1 MTPSARGWIAIAL
14 GGFTTLG
21 AGAAGAAN
29 SAFDRMLNDRSSV
42 TVYTPAAEAP
52 VQAAPAVETRSYSF
66 DRFLGEGTP
75 SYGARAAEPAPL
87 VAVPEAPRAATNLG
101 GFFNERYPLD
111 LRRPQPA
118 ILVPAGVTPQPV
130 QLTRPTVIVEA
141 PAQAV
146 ATPPVATPQAIADAT
161 GRSPAPVVDGRKFGP
176 IETPRVAAVP
186 AATPAPP
193 AGAIAPEG
201 RRLGPAKVEPALP
214 IDEGRVAEQRTA
226 ALPPR
231 AAVAGGDD
239 ALAVLLRDFAPPLPP
254 GTAGATPAVAPPPP
268 AGVAP
273 PPDTAPGKLR
283 RHDHAFPTLGRQG
296 GPFEAPGRMSTPVAL
311 PSTNR

>member
-1 MTPSARGWIAIAL
+1 MNPSARGWIAIAL

-21 AGAAGAAN
+21 ASAAGAAD

-42 TVYTPAAEAP
+42 SVYRPAPAAPAQ
-52 VQAAPAVETRSYSF
+52 VAPAVETRSYSF
-66 DRFLGEGTP
+66 D
-75 SYGARAAEPAPL
+75 
-87 VAVPEAPRAATNLG
+87 
-101 GFFNERYPLD
+101 FNERYPLD

-118 ILVPAGVTPQPV
+118 ILVPAGVAPQPV
-130 QLTRPTVIVEA
+130 QFTQPTVIVEA
-141 PAQAV
+141 PAPA
-146 ATPPVATPQAIADAT
+146 VATPQAIADAT

-186 AATPAPP
+186 AATAVAATPAPP

-201 RRLGPAKVEPALP
+201 RRLGPAKVETALP
-214 IDEGRVAEQRTA
+214 IDDGRVAEQRTA

-231 AAVAGGDD
+231 PAVTGSDD

-254 GTAGATPAVAPPPP
+254 SAAGATPAVAPPPP

-283 RHDHAFPTLGRQG
+283 RHDYAFPTLGRQG
-296 GPFEAPGRMSTPVAL
+296 GPFEAPGRMSTPVTL
-311 PSTNR
+311 PSPTR